1 MPDVLQTEGSL
12 SLERIEITPVAALV
26 GDIVQDRRTGYLTII
41 QPPLRRVLYWSQGE
55 LVLITSAA
63 SEDSLSEF
71 LVRRGVIGTSS
82 AFQMLTDDP
91 TDVVAKF
98 HESGLLDLS
107 SRQALLRDWITSLFV
122 PLFGLDEGT
131 AIFTLDEAIE
141 PEKRVFLTSTAALVL
156 EGVRAITNGLVLRR
170 SLGDL
175 KREIE
180 PAHDARHGIDIIP
193 LTETERKIASA
204 LDAPTSIE
212 ALLKRFQ
219 NESVVAAKVVIALM
233 TIGTFE
239 IVESR
244 PATQSMQSADEM
256 QRDLELLAAIGS
268 SDQRSLRAVALSRQ
282 LGSFDHYQVLD
293 VPRAA
298 TRQQI
303 INAAE
308 QMKTQ
313 YNPVSYPPI
322 VRDSVQT
329 ILRRVDEA
337 ASVLKDNV
345 RRQAYDKLLQQR
357 GGRADDLQRRVTQR
371 SIAQQN
377 YNRARDLAAEG
388 DYYGAIVLLRQAV
401 NFASDMAEA
410 WYLLGTCQE
419 RNPMW
424 RRDAAESFQKA
435 LSADPNYTDALISL
449 GDLYRAQGM
458 ISRAQSCYEDA
469 LKIDAEN
476 AEARTR
482 LTALKKSSR
491 DR

>member
-1 MPDVLQTEGSL
+1 M
-12 SLERIEITPVAALV
+12 SLERIEITPVAVLI
-26 GDIVQDRRTGYLTII
+26 GDIIQERRTGYLTII
-41 QPPLRRVLYWSQGE
+41 RPPLRRVLYWSQGE
-55 LVLITSAA
+55 LILITSAA
-63 SEDSLSEF
+63 PEDSLGEF
-71 LVRRGVIGTSS
+71 LVRRGIIGADR
-82 AFQMLTDDP
+82 AFLMITDDP

-98 HESGLLDLS
+98 HEAGLMDLS
-107 SRQALLRDWITSLFV
+107 WRQTLLREWLTAQFV

-131 AIFTLDEAIE
+131 AVFTVDEALE

-156 EGVRAITNGLVLRR
+156 DGIRAITNGLVLRR

-175 KREIE
+175 KREIA
-180 PAHDARHGIDIIP
+180 PDQSPRYALDTIP
-193 LTETERKIASA
+193 LTETERRIASS
-204 LDAPTSIE
+204 LDAPTPIE
-212 ALLKRFQ
+212 TLLKRFQ
-219 NESVVAAKVVIALM
+219 HESVVAAKVVIGLM
-233 TIGTFE
+233 TIGTFS

-244 PATQSMQSADEM
+244 PETQSMQTADEM

-268 SDQRSLRAVALSRQ
+268 SDHRSLRAVSFSRQ
-282 LGSFDHYQVLD
+282 LGTFDHYQVLD

-308 QMKTQ
+308 QVRNQ
-313 YNPVSYPPI
+313 YNPSTFPPI
-322 VRDSVQT
+322 VRDSVQA

-337 ASVLKDNV
+337 ASVLQDSI

-357 GGRADDLQRRVTQR
+357 GGRADELQKRVAQR

-377 YNRARDLAAEG
+377 YNRARELAIEA

-401 NFASDMAEA
+401 NFAPDMADA

-435 LSADPNYTDALISL
+435 LAADPNYVDALISL
-449 GDLYRAQGM
+449 GDLYRTQGM
-458 ISRAQSCYEDA
+458 ISRAQACYEDV
-469 LKIDAEN
+469 LKINGEN
-476 AEARTR
+476 SEAKSR
-482 LTALKKSSR
+482 LTALKKK
-491 DR
+491 